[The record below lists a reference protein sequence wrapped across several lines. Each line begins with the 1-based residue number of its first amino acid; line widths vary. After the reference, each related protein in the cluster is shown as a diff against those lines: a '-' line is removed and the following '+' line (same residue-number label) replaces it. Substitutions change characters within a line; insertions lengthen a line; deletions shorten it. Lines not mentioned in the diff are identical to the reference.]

1 MSDANCLL
9 VLDHDTSL
17 TKVGD
22 LVKVLPFDGI
32 V

>member
-1 MSDANCLL
+1 LV